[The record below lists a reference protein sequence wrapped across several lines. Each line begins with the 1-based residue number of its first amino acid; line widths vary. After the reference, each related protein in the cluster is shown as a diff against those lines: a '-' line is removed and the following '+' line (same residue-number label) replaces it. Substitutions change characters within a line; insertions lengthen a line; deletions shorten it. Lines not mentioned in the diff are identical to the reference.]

1 MAEIP
6 RKSLPNIIASQI
18 AAQILDGTYKSG
30 YQLPAERDLIK
41 QFGVSRSTLR
51 EALISLEEINL
62 IESRHGVGRFI
73 AELNEKNIATA
84 HKLAAEVDSQSAG
97 THVRLTSKD
106 SPEGPRR
113 LPVTPEK
120 PLIIPNLKKDRF
132 GTFSFISWWEREK
145 VEKAK
150 VMIVGAGA
158 LGNEVIK
165 NLALMGVVYIFIVDF
180 DTIELA
186 NLSRSV
192 LFRESDSGRK
202 KAEVAAARSKE
213 LNPNVHVQYF
223 HGDITTALGLGV
235 FRRMDVIIGCL
246 DNREAR
252 LAVNRFSY
260 WINKPWVDGA
270 IQEFLGLAR
279 VFVPG
284 EGACFE
290 CTLTEIAR
298 RDLSI
303 RYSCPL
309 LARENILLGKVP
321 TTPTIASIIAGVQS
335 QEALKIIHDK
345 PIDPGKVFHFN
356 GMTNQVH
363 TTAYTP
369 LKDCE
374 SHWTY
379 GDITELPL
387 RVDTTTLDNIV
398 EIAHR
403 DLGPEAVVE
412 LDQELI
418 VSLSCPQCGTR
429 EEVLQPIS
437 EVGFNRAHCPVCG
450 LLRETEMTH
459 AIHGDENYLS
469 RTLASIGVPPLH
481 ILRAYNSEEYRFY
494 EMNGDL
500 PDALHFNHFER
511 PSSESPIKLT
521 GHIKLKDKVTL
532 KKRTKITLHEPGIK
546 ISSQQE
552 EDDEQPER
560 SIKIK
565 PASQQNEEDEQP
577 EQLIKIKAG
586 SQQEDDDTK
595 PERSNKIKTGSQQE
609 GDNAQP
615 DQSIKLKAGNQKE
628 EVNEQSERSIK
639 IKADGQ
645 QDDDD
650 AQPEQSIKIHAD
662 TKQNEDSAQPER
674 SIKIK
679 ADSQQ
684 ESDDA
689 QPERTIKL
697 KTNSQQK
704 EKDEQTEKSIKIK
717 ADGGKKDVESS

>member
-1 MAEIP
+1 VAEIP

-73 AELNEKNIATA
+73 AELNEKN
-84 HKLAAEVDSQSAG
+84 LSQANKMASD
-97 THVRLTSKD
+97 TESQLDTPRVRLTSED

-120 PLIIPNLKKDRF
+120 PLIIPNLKKDRL
-132 GTFSFISWWEREK
+132 GTFSLISWWEREK
-145 VEKAK
+145 VADTK
-150 VMIVGAGA
+150 VMVVGAGA

-165 NLALMGVVYIFIVDF
+165 NLTLMGVGHIFIVDF

-186 NLSRSV
+186 NLSRSI

-202 KAEVAAARSKE
+202 KAEVAAARAKE
-213 LNPNVHVQYF
+213 INPNVHVQYF

-284 EGACFE
+284 EGACYE
-290 CTLTEIAR
+290 CTLTEQAR

-321 TTPTIASIIAGVQS
+321 TTPTIASIIAGIQS
-335 QEALKIIHDK
+335 QEALKLIHDK
-345 PIDPGKVFHFN
+345 PVEPGKVLHFN
-356 GMTNQVH
+356 GMTNEVH

-369 LKDCE
+369 VKDCE

-387 RVDTTTLDNIV
+387 RSDTTTLDDMLQ
-398 EIAHR
+398 IAHR
-403 DLGPEAVVE
+403 DLGPDAVIE

-418 VSLSCPQCGTR
+418 LSLNCPQCGTR
-429 EEVLQPIS
+429 EEILQPIS
-437 EVGFNRAHCPVCG
+437 AVGFNRAHCSVCG

-459 AIHGDENYLS
+459 TIQGDENFLS

-481 ILRAYNSEEYRFY
+481 IIRAYNTEEYRFY
-494 EMNGDL
+494 ELNGDL
-500 PDALHFNHFER
+500 REALHFNHFER
-511 PSSESPIKLT
+511 PSSEAPIKLT
-521 GHIKLKDKVTL
+521 GHIKLKDRVVL
-532 KKRTKITLHEPGIK
+532 KKHAKITLHEPGIK
-546 ISSQQE
+546 ITGSKEGNEQQE
-552 EDDEQPER
+552 QAIKIMADSNKDNEQQEQAIKIMADSSKDDEQQEQA
-560 SIKIK
+560 IKIMADSSK
-565 PASQQNEEDEQP
+565 DDEQQ
-577 EQLIKIKAG
+577 EQAIKIMADSSKDDE
-586 SQQEDDDTK
+586 QQEQAV
-595 PERSNKIKTGSQQE
+595 KIKT
-609 GDNAQP
+609 
-615 DQSIKLKAGNQKE
+615 
-628 EVNEQSERSIK
+628 
-639 IKADGQ
+639 
-645 QDDDD
+645 
-650 AQPEQSIKIHAD
+650 
-662 TKQNEDSAQPER
+662 DS
-674 SIKIK
+674 S
-679 ADSQQ
+679 
-684 ESDDA
+684 
-689 QPERTIKL
+689 
-697 KTNSQQK
+697 
-704 EKDEQTEKSIKIK
+704 
-717 ADGGKKDVESS
+717 KKDTELS